1 MEVVTNVVPTSNIR
15 KFEIKWSTQGICPSM
30 VPEHAG
36 YIDNLCREVEFLM
49 KEKIT
54 NSIQKRIKA
63 DVSDPLYEEVVQH
76 LLFCQTKCDTF
87 YGRKEILSRC
97 NAYIQVNAC
106 IFLTSKRGLDLHYE
120 FRLLH

>member
-1 MEVVTNVVPTSNIR
+1 
-15 KFEIKWSTQGICPSM
+15 M

-36 YIDNLCREVEFLM
+36 YIDDLCREVEFLM